1 MKRLTANQYITAG
14 LGVGLSAGKVAY
26 KIGAKS
32 YAARAYRDSLSVG
45 FRSAT
50 GAELYSLGMRMADE
64 RERLGNN
71 DHDYYHFAPKLL
83 EMIAFERGEM
93 P

>member
-1 MKRLTANQYITAG
+1 MKGLTANQYITAG

-26 KIGAKS
+26 KIGTKS
-32 YAARAYRDSLSVG
+32 YAARAYRASLSVG
-45 FRSAT
+45 FRNAT
-50 GAELYSLGMRMADE
+50 GAELYSLGKRMADE
-64 RERLGNN
+64 RERLNNN